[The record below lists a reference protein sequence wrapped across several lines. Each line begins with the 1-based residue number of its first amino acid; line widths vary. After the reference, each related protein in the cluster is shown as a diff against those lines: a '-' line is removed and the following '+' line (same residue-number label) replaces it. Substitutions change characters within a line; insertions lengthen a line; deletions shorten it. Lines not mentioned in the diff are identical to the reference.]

1 MTAKAATASA
11 ERYQAI
17 LEAAERVIAE
27 SGFAR
32 AQVSRIA
39 REAGVAGG
47 TVYLYFESKNDLLV
61 SLFRERFQ
69 AFLAELDGTL
79 AQAETAAQAL
89 AGLVRTHLAALAERP
104 HMAVVTQIELRQA
117 DPDIRRGIQAVLS
130 PYLDRIADVLARGAR
145 DGSFARDLDV
155 RLAKK
160 MVFGT
165 LDQCVTAWVMSGR
178 KYDLAGLA
186 PGLTGLLLHGLA
198 GPGGSRAAAREG
210 RGG

>member
-1 MTAKAATASA
+1 MARTATAPA

-17 LEAAERVIAE
+17 LAAAERVIAE

-47 TVYLYFESKNDLLV
+47 TVYLYFTNKNDLLV

-69 AFLAELDGTL
+69 AFIAELDGVL
-79 AQAETAAQAL
+79 GEAKTAAEAL
-89 AGLVRTHLAALAERP
+89 SGLVALHLRALRDRP
-104 HMAVVTQIELRQA
+104 EMAVVTQIELRQA
-117 DPDIRRGIQAVLS
+117 DPDIRRGIQAVLT
-130 PYLDRIADVLARGAR
+130 PYLERIEQVLARGVA
-145 DGSFARDLDV
+145 DGSFDPDLDV

-178 KYDLAGLA
+178 KYDLFELA
-186 PGLTGLLLHGLA
+186 PGLARLLVHGLA
-198 GPGGSRAAAREG
+198 GPRRMG
-210 RGG
+210 RKEADV